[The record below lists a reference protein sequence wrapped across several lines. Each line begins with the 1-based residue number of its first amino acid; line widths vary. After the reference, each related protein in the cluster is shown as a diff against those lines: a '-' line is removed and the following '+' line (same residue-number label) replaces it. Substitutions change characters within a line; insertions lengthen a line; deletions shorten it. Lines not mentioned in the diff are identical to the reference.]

1 MMSFRRVLLGALT
14 LGGMVALVDGCTPGG
29 DPHTLAIPMATLA
42 PVHLTPCPQRIRAAA
57 LATHCPEVA
66 R

>member
-1 MMSFRRVLLGALT
+1 MKSLRRVLFGALT
-14 LGGMVALVDGCTPGG
+14 LGGMVALVGGCTPGG
-29 DPHTLAIPMATLA
+29 DPQTLAVPMATLA
-42 PVHLTPCPQRIRAAA
+42 PVRLTPCPQRIPAAA